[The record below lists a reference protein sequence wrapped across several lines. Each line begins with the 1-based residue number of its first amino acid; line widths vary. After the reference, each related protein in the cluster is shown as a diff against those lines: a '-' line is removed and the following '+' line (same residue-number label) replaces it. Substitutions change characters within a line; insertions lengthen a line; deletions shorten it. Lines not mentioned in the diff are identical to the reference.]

1 LRYGQVVK
9 RVLAIIKPQSLY
21 LVNHSVIASLVSNPE
36 LRRDEEPRLQK
47 QAWNKSKNKS
57 DDPNGFK
64 PDRLLD
70 SPSRLIILCLAV
82 LVISASGGILIGKV
96 LTNYDVS
103 NEIASVNA
111 FFKTSVGNKVVEES
125 PFASNDYPF
134 ESPYVYNNYP
144 VSEPEK
150 IDVASLEPVKTEI
163 STIVKKSSSQVPEQ
177 QYDATGNPPWKKYA
191 VLAPPS
197 DGRPIIAII
206 IDDVG
211 LSRERVQDLVDLPE
225 LLTLAYLPY
234 APRIQE
240 KVEMGRVR
248 GHEIMLHLPMQP
260 SDNHTDPGPDALLVG
275 LSDEEIRRR
284 TYKNLDSFEGYVG
297 VNNHMGSRFTADG
310 RLMSIVMDIMAKRGL
325 LFLDSKTTPLSTG
338 YKLAVQRGMPSAKRD
353 VFIDNVI
360 DEAAIL
366 AQLEKVER
374 IAIKKGVA
382 IAIGHPHKQT
392 ISALKKWL
400 PAAVNRGFIFL
411 PVSAV
416 TSLTFNG

>member
-1 LRYGQVVK
+1 M
-9 RVLAIIKPQSLY
+9 
-21 LVNHSVIASLVSNPE
+21 
-36 LRRDEEPRLQK
+36 QK
-47 QAWNKSKNKS
+47 QARNKGIGKS
-57 DDPNGFK
+57 DKDHGLTS
-64 PDRLLD
+64 DRLLD
-70 SPSRLIILCLAV
+70 SPARLLILCLAV

-96 LTNYDVS
+96 LTHYEVS
-103 NEIASVNA
+103 YEVSSINA
-111 FFKTSVGNKVVEES
+111 FFKPFAAEAAVEES
-125 PFASNDYPF
+125 PYASNDHPF
-134 ESPYVYNNYP
+134 ESPYIYNDYP
-144 VSEPEK
+144 V
-150 IDVASLEPVKTEI
+150 ANPVKTELVSLVPKEEIKPARGEI
-163 STIVKKSSSQVPEQ
+163 SPNAQIQAQNFDSV
-177 QYDATGNPPWKKYA
+177 GNPPWKRYA

-197 DGRPIIAII
+197 NGRPIIALI

-211 LSRERVQDLVDLPE
+211 LSRDRVQDLVDLPE

-240 KVEMGRVR
+240 KVEMARAR
-248 GHEIMLHLPMQP
+248 GHEVMLHLPMQP
-260 SDNHTDPGPDALLVG
+260 TDSHTDPGPDALLVG

-284 TYKNLDSFEGYVG
+284 THKNLDSFDGYVG

-310 RLMSIVMDIMAKRGL
+310 RLMAIVMDIMAKRGL

-353 VFIDNVI
+353 IFIDNVI

-366 AQLEKVER
+366 AQLAKVEK
-374 IAIKKGVA
+374 IANKKGVA

-392 ISALKKWL
+392 LSALKKWL
-400 PAAVNRGFIFL
+400 PAAAKRGFIFL